1 MNGRKFRRFWLLALG
16 KPALITLLLS
26 APCIVWVLVDFPHS
40 TKIAVLA
47 VVPLAWFYSRYLAWR
62 TTRWTFDVQAKA
74 LVIRG
79 GMVNR
84 DEKRIPLN
92 FPPQVS
98 YSQSWVGRLFNFG
111 TAELSSF
118 GRPVKF
124 HQVGDFRAFKD
135 ALTSPGKALPE
146 ARPPILA
153 MVIVVCFVGLFK
165 LGQVAAIGLVW
176 LARASAPLLARLLRW
191 FLNQTR
197 SGVSAV
203 AAELTWLVR
212 ASAPLPARLRKQVQP
227 AVSVAAERATSPPS
241 IQRSNVNPD
250 RVSYDGFLAHCSDFV
265 LSNGH
270 QTLSLDYTQPDSR
283 RSYYPHGISPDVADI
298 YFTILRQTARIVTL
312 GTNGY
317 HGWILRPQ
325 IKDIDDI
332 RLRISRE
339 AFYSQVIEWNNVGH
353 SEKQTLA
360 FREAHRRRES
370 RPVA

>member
-250 RVSYDGFLAHCSDFV
+250 RVSYDGFLAFFYDFV

-270 QTLSLDYTQPDSR
+270 QSLPLDYTRPDHSR
-283 RSYYPHGISPDVADI
+283 RYYPGRMPPNVGKFYIS
-298 YFTILRQTARIVTL
+298 ILDQARIIIP
-312 GTNGY
+312 GNNGY
-317 HGWILRPQ
+317 NGWVLDKRIS
-325 IKDIDDI
+325 KIDDI
-332 RLRISRE
+332 SLRISPE
-339 AFYSQVIEWNNVGH
+339 AFDEIAN
-353 SEKQTLA
+353 
-360 FREAHRRRES
+360 
-370 RPVA
+370 